1 MLYSIFLFCNFN
13 SIPKSTYPS
22 ETKHPLL
29 QSYPLQQQPL
39 NPPLALIH
47 LSRKLNTV
55 FIEHNRFPHVN
66 TTARWARLLS
76 ESSFKSCINFELA
89 CPSMLASQSLSIS
102 ENTRSHEDNPP
113 TPFFEGERVG
123 GGGSHNRFISS
134 LLPRHRLIM
143 NRWYTHTH
151 KHIHRAHRLEDFQI
165 RTLCTTRTHTFVRML
180 PLALVDFA
188 DNETSRFKSVQK
200 IMFSKSSVSFSRRDF
215 F

>member
-1 MLYSIFLFCNFN
+1 MNSHEIHSIHNYSWCYFNYKINCFDFKLIMLYSIFLFCNFN

-29 QSYPLQQQPL
+29 QLYPLQQQPL

-47 LSRKLNTV
+47 LSRKLNTA

-66 TTARWARLLS
+66 TTARWVRLLS
-76 ESSFKSCINFELA
+76 ASSFKSCINFELA

-123 GGGSHNRFISS
+123 GGGSQNRFISS

-143 NRWYTHTH
+143 NRWYTHTSTFTKLIDWGIFKSGH
-151 KHIHRAHRLEDFQI
+151 YAQHAHIH
-165 RTLCTTRTHTFVRML
+165 
-180 PLALVDFA
+180 
-188 DNETSRFKSVQK
+188 S
-200 IMFSKSSVSFSRRDF
+200 
-215 F
+215 